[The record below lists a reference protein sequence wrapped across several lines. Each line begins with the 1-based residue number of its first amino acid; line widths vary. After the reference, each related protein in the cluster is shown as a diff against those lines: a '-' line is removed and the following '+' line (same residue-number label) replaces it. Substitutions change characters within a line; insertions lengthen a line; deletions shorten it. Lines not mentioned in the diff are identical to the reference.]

1 MNPSSIIFCSPW
13 GDVIYHE
20 GGNSPLLR
28 KATISHWKQFAKKAS
43 FEVFPSHRSTIFP
56 CKETAANEQ
65 NWTSPFFSQQTW
77 LLPSY
82 LQPEGARMPEVNSL
96 SAFLSPPLFFC
107 HHETEQKRF
116 LKQLPPEQCCGC
128 RALLLPTSSSY
139 EEPELTALLCSSA
152 DWQCKH
158 ISFRSC
164 KLWDRPLLVL
174 TNYTAESVLWVFP
187 LFGFLSL
194 QALLLL
200 GLQLQSRGNWMHP
213 VNADVVIGLV
223 NQCANY
229 C

>member
-1 MNPSSIIFCSPW
+1 MSFITRAVTARSLGKPLSLIGSSLPKK
-13 GDVIYHE
+13 H
-20 GGNSPLLR
+20 LL
-28 KATISHWKQFAKKAS
+28 KCFPATGAQYFHAKRLQQMSK
-43 FEVFPSHRSTIFP
+43 T
-56 CKETAANEQ
+56 EQ
-65 NWTSPFFSQQTW
+65 VLFFSQQTW

-152 DWQCKH
+152 DWQSKLM
-158 ISFRSC
+158 SFRSC

-223 NQCANY
+223 NVLTIARMNLN
-229 C
+229 